1 MKPSRIEEVVK
12 SVIQTRW
19 PVFLWGPPGVG
30 KSSIVRSIAKQK
42 KLELLDVRASLLD
55 PTDLRGIPT
64 VEKGK
69 AKWCPPSFLPS
80 DPKSKGL
87 LFFDELNAAPP
98 LVQASLYQLTLDR
111 CVGEYKL
118 PDGWSILAA
127 GNRAEDRS
135 VTFRMPAAL
144 INRFVH
150 LDYEVDF
157 EDWRDWAVVNKMH
170 PLVVGFLSTRRELL
184 FNMDKPD
191 KPFPTPRSWEMVSDI
206 LSSQDSFKDC
216 QDIILGV
223 VGEGAMME
231 FIGYCE
237 SAISEEII
245 EKIIADPSAAKLPK
259 KLGDQYALIS
269 YLSFNLDKT
278 DVQKGAEVLLSRF
291 APELGVLLLRNCLKL
306 HPKFA
311 MKKGVQEFI
320 SKHKDVIGPINF
332 RRRLQKPVFN

>member
-111 CVGEYKL
+111 CVGEYRL

-245 EKIIADPSAAKLPK
+245 EKIIANPSAAKLPK

-320 SKHKDVIGPINF
+320 SKHKDVI
-332 RRRLQKPVFN
+332 

>member
-111 CVGEYKL
+111 CVGEYRL

-184 FNMDKPD
+184 FNMEKPD

-206 LSSQDSFKDC
+206 LNSQDSFKDC

-245 EKIIADPSAAKLPK
+245 EKIIADPSSAKLPK

-269 YLSFNLDKT
+269 YLSFNLDKK
-278 DVQKGAEVLLSRF
+278 DVQKGAEVLLSRL

-306 HPKFA
+306 LLK
-311 MKKGVQEFI
+311 
-320 SKHKDVIGPINF
+320 
-332 RRRLQKPVFN
+332 

>member
-278 DVQKGAEVLLSRF
+278 VVQKGAEVLLSRF

-320 SKHKDVIGPINF
+320 SKHKDVI
-332 RRRLQKPVFN
+332 

>member
-245 EKIIADPSAAKLPK
+245 EKIIADPSSAKLPK

-320 SKHKDVIGPINF
+320 SKHKDVI
-332 RRRLQKPVFN
+332 

>member
-1 MKPSRIEEVVK
+1 MDYNRLIIFNETYRIEEVKVSHK
-12 SVIQTRW
+12 TRW

-216 QDIILGV
+216 QDIILGI

-245 EKIIADPSAAKLPK
+245 EKIIADPSAANLPK

-320 SKHKDVIGPINF
+320 SKHKDVI
-332 RRRLQKPVFN
+332 

>member
-30 KSSIVRSIAKQK
+30 KSSIVRSIATQRKM
-42 KLELLDVRASLLD
+42 ELLDVRASLLD

-69 AKWCPPSFLPS
+69 AKWCSPSFLPS

-118 PDGWSILAA
+118 PDGWSIIAA

-157 EDWRDWAVVNKMH
+157 EDWRDWAVINKMH

-184 FNMDKPD
+184 FNMDQPD

-206 LSSQDSFKDC
+206 LSSQVSYKEC
-216 QDIILGV
+216 QDIILGI

-237 SAISEEII
+237 SAISEELIK
-245 EKIIADPSAAKLPK
+245 KIINDPNSAKLPK

-269 YLSFNLDKT
+269 YLSFNLEKKE
-278 DVQKGAEVLLSRF
+278 VEKGSEVLLGRL
-291 APELGVLLLRNCLKL
+291 APELGVLLLRNCLKIR
-306 HPKFA
+306 PKFA

-320 SKHKDVIGPINF
+320 SKHKDVI
-332 RRRLQKPVFN
+332 

>member
-1 MKPSRIEEVVK
+1 MGPSC
-12 SVIQTRW
+12 
-19 PVFLWGPPGVG
+19 VG

-111 CVGEYKL
+111 CVGEYRL

-216 QDIILGV
+216 EDIILGV

-245 EKIIADPSAAKLPK
+245 EKIIANPSAAKLPK

-320 SKHKDVIGPINF
+320 SKHKDVI
-332 RRRLQKPVFN
+332 